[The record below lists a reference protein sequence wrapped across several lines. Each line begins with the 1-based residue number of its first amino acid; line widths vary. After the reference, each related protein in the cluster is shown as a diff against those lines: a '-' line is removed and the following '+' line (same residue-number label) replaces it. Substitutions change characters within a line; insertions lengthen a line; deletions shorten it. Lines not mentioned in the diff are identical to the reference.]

1 MEETVKEGGEIRL
14 KEGEALPPS
23 PNPSLSFLALGE
35 AKKEALKVASAFSC
49 RAFCV
54 EEAEENQFYSIL
66 DSLDQMVQVKLP
78 QLR

>member
-14 KEGEALPPS
+14 KKGEEVPFP
-23 PNPSLSFLALGE
+23 PNPSLSFLALGG

-54 EEAEENQFYSIL
+54 EEAEE
-66 DSLDQMVQVKLP
+66 
-78 QLR
+78 